1 MYKEGDK
8 VYFQLGKIWN
18 DKTWY
23 KGIVH
28 QPYKNLPVFQ
38 NGCYSIIGVN
48 KTIHCFANET
58 QLKYRE
64 EKDYD

>member
-1 MYKEGDK
+1 MIKRD
-8 VYFQLGKIWN
+8 
-18 DKTWY
+18 

-38 NGCYSIIGVN
+38 NGCYSIIGIN